1 MYDEPK
7 EDPADHVMD
16 PAARAREKA
25 NELRIHAE
33 IAAVFE
39 GNRKFGA
46 EFLTRLD
53 ADMAREV
60 QRTMAR
66 LEKSKDPASPVLPPP
81 SVADATAL
89 LNFPD
94 TRGLS
99 TNDYHIHRRPG
110 EVMILRWLAGPQI
123 ETFYERLQAHFDAA
137 LEGFREDEREA
148 QGWKQDPKTLA
159 FLEAMDKV
167 KMNLADMHLRKEI
180 KAHNLFVLSTQTAD
194 EMNIAYLC
202 DQIMGVHAAE
212 IVGPAS
218 APPPDEPTEQER
230 AWFYKLFLLRGI
242 VDGIE
247 KMCFFAFLQKSDDNE
262 W

>member
-66 LEKSKDPASPVLPPP
+66 RRACPEASP
-81 SVADATAL
+81 
-89 LNFPD
+89 
-94 TRGLS
+94 
-99 TNDYHIHRRPG
+99 
-110 EVMILRWLAGPQI
+110 
-123 ETFYERLQAHFDAA
+123 
-137 LEGFREDEREA
+137 
-148 QGWKQDPKTLA
+148 
-159 FLEAMDKV
+159 
-167 KMNLADMHLRKEI
+167 
-180 KAHNLFVLSTQTAD
+180 
-194 EMNIAYLC
+194 
-202 DQIMGVHAAE
+202 
-212 IVGPAS
+212 
-218 APPPDEPTEQER
+218 
-230 AWFYKLFLLRGI
+230 
-242 VDGIE
+242 
-247 KMCFFAFLQKSDDNE
+247 
-262 W
+262 